1 MPAKKSSKSAAP
13 KSARKSKLETIETIQ
28 INAPKIGRIEI
39 VNNEPRW
46 LVPVGAILPDPA
58 NTNTHPPRSIQAIR
72 GSLRRFGQTKPLV
85 LRPDMTII
93 AGSGTFLAALEE
105 GWSEV
110 WVTQS
115 GLDGVEATAY
125 GIADNR
131 AAELSQRD
139 DDAIEKIMREM
150 AAENHS
156 LDGMGFDDVDLAS
169 LLSADN
175 TASNNEGDGQAG
187 ERGLNPNQ
195 EQERFLSS
203 GVKQIA
209 FYVLDDIYPE
219 IADKLD
225 AILTARNLESHSDV
239 FLFCLNTAH
248 ALIVEEQE
256 REQMEAEA

>member
-58 NTNTHPPRSIQAIR
+58 NTNTHPPKSIQAIR

-175 TASNNEGDGQAG
+175 TDGNTDGTG

-209 FYVLDDIYPE
+209 FYVLDDVYPE

-239 FLFCLNTAH
+239 FLLCLNTTH
-248 ALIVEEQE
+248 SLILTE
-256 REQMEAEA
+256 REAQQVEGEARG